1 MDLTEPYI
9 KFITI
14 CDRHMHRHEYKETF
28 LVLSQV
34 KYWIEEG
41 MDPVFDN
48 DFNSRAALCALLY
61 GQPEEA
67 LRLTEMVNLNTPGY
81 LLVQAFRGWAL
92 KEIGYQ
98 KRANVLFNYVL
109 NSVPDTDSVMD
120 CLGAAISSKL
130 LGSDLGKFFFEFA
143 IEKFETLTGNDRKLN
158 LLWGVFAHLK
168 KSELETVSSDR
179 QQTLLKSLE
188 LTKDSAEVYD
198 YLGQTY
204 YAQKEYDLALKC
216 YLKSIEISPN
226 CNFYRHIKVSFIYFY
241 TGREEQAKTFVLR
254 FLEQSRDL
262 YIFYWILCPSIQL
275 MKSNDHSEFDKY
287 YRIGLLLY
295 YSQVYYSSYIMLQKA
310 KEYDPFNYKLC
321 IFMCIVQRYLGLLD
335 EAILNLEELKNSKY
349 QNDIPLNIILA
360 ELYTV
365 SQNYQKAEEM
375 YLKIIELTPNKS
387 FSIYIY
393 VKFLNKMNRLD
404 DSLVQIKKAIE
415 LEPRKV
421 KLLIMQALI
430 YSSLKQLDK
439 AYETYEEVL
448 KINPNL
454 QSTKYQLSQINFVLN
469 NYKKSFDQM
478 IQIKEGE
485 VGYEKCISLLV
496 KLFISYPHELTK
508 EQLQYANTNLR
519 DRITHHLKTLG
530 ESNKQKKK
538 VAQKQSKKG
547 QDLESKG
554 KTQENQKEVNFN
566 QPKQQDGN
574 NQNSQE
580 SLDQNQEKSKNT
592 KEKKNKLQNKKSKK
606 GKKKGAKKVVDEEEI
621 QEEENIQNDKEE
633 EEKQNNEN
641 VQIED
646 EEIKLEKDLNNEKV
660 DGEQQEAEGENEDQG
675 IDEERE
681 IQRLLEGQSES
692 LSELDEID
700 IEINESLTSPGS
712 SSQSTEDCY
721 REYLQKI
728 KEENIKDK
736 QKIYEDYS
744 NYFNKNQHSY
754 TKLLNQAR
762 KIKIQNLFE
771 GNDIDDILTEELKK
785 LKNQNDDEENNQILI
800 EENGQNA
807 DEEIPVPDNNDNLNN
822 NPDQQDTEQEE
833 IQQNAQE
840 VQSKSS
846 QIEDSL
852 IKISIKKKKIKNKTV
867 ANKKKTKKSVKGK
880 SKSVVKNSSKAKQT
894 QQKEVKVVKKV
905 KKVITKRKTQDENL
919 KKEKKQMQKKQEQK
933 DRTDEKSIKKQKN
946 TDKNNIKKKNK
957 ITIQKEQSNQKRKNQ
972 NEKNIEASKK
982 KQNKMSAPRKVKVN
996 QVQKEVVFRK
1006 TRSQSSTKDPYSNK
1020 QVKQPTL
1027 EITKQAKQN
1036 GSQSINKKQKSV
1048 SKVKVPAQ
1056 KTKKISIKK
1065 QAKVNLKQIKLKK
1078 KNTQKTEIIKKAIKK
1093 DMTKRI
1099 LRPQTKKSQKS

>member
-1 MDLTEPYI
+1 MDLVEPYI
-9 KFITI
+9 KFITV
-14 CDRHMHRHEYKETF
+14 CDTHMHRHEYKEAF

-34 KYWIEEG
+34 KYLIEKVN
-41 MDPVFDN
+41 DLLFDN

-81 LLVQAFRGWAL
+81 LLVQALRGWAL

-130 LGSDLGKFFFEFA
+130 LGSDLSKFFFEFA

-168 KSELETVSSDR
+168 KSELETISSDR
-179 QQTLLKSLE
+179 QKTLLKSLE
-188 LTKDSAEVYD
+188 LTKESAEVYD

-204 YAQKEYDLALKC
+204 YAQKQYDLALKC

-275 MKSNDHSEFDKY
+275 MKSNEHSEFEKY

-310 KEYDPFNYKLC
+310 KEYDPYNYKLC

-335 EAILNLEELKNSKY
+335 EAIQNLEELKNSKY

-365 SQNYQKAEEM
+365 SQDYEKAEEM
-375 YLKIIELTPNKS
+375 YQKIIELTPNKS

-469 NYKKSFDQM
+469 NYQKSFDQM

-508 EQLQYANTNLR
+508 EQLEYANTHLR

-530 ESNKQKKK
+530 ESKKQKKK
-538 VAQKQSKKG
+538 ATQKQSKKG

-554 KTQENQKEVNFN
+554 NNQANEKEANFNLQQQENANSQ
-566 QPKQQDGN
+566 N
-574 NQNSQE
+574 NQDNIDE
-580 SLDQNQEKSKNT
+580 NQDKSKNQ
-592 KEKKNKLQNKKSKK
+592 KGKKNNSKKTKK
-606 GKKKGAKKVVDEEEI
+606 GKKKGTKKVVEEQEEI
-621 QEEENIQNDKEE
+621 QEEENIKYGQEE
-633 EEKQNNEN
+633 EEKQNNQKD
-641 VQIED
+641 QIED
-646 EEIKLEKDLNNEKV
+646 EEIKLEKEQKNEKA
-660 DGEQQEAEGENEDQG
+660 DEQQGAEGENEDQG

-681 IQRLLEGQSES
+681 IQRLLEGQSDS

-700 IEINESLTSPGS
+700 LEINESLTSPGS
-712 SSQSTEDCY
+712 SSESTEDCY

-736 QKIYEDYS
+736 QEIYEDYS
-744 NYFNKNQHSY
+744 NYFHKNQHSY

-771 GNDIDDILTEELKK
+771 GNDIDQILADELDK
-785 LKNQNDDEENNQILI
+785 LKIQNNNEENDQILI
-800 EENGQNA
+800 EENNQNA
-807 DEEIPVPDNNDNLNN
+807 DDEIPVQDNNENLNN
-822 NPDQQDTEQEE
+822 NLEQENE
-833 IQQNAQE
+833 EQKTEENAQE
-840 VQSKSS
+840 GQSQNN
-846 QIEDSL
+846 QIEDEEV
-852 IKISIKKKKIKNKTV
+852 KNSIKKKKIKNKIV
-867 ANKKKTKKSVKGK
+867 SNKNKSKKILQKKSKLK
-880 SKSVVKNSSKAKQT
+880 IKNSSKTKQS
-894 QQKEVKVVKKV
+894 QQNDVKVAKKV
-905 KKVITKRKTQDENL
+905 KKVITKTKTQNQNENL
-919 KKEKKQMQKKQEQK
+919 KKQKKQKNVKILEK
-933 DRTDEKSIKKQKN
+933 KEKKEKADEKVIKKQQNDNQNSIKKQNIQKQ
-946 TDKNNIKKKNK
+946 KPQLNIKSQ
-957 ITIQKEQSNQKRKNQ
+957 IEQKLKESKKNQ
-972 NEKNIEASKK
+972 NKVDTSKLK
-982 KQNKMSAPRKVKVN
+982 
-996 QVQKEVVFRK
+996 VQKEVIFRK
-1006 TRSQSSTKDPYSNK
+1006 TRSQASTKDPLTNK
-1020 QVKQPTL
+1020 KVKSSTL
-1027 EITKQAKQN
+1027 ETTKQAKQN
-1036 GSQSINKKQKSV
+1036 EKQSISKEQKTS
-1048 SKVKVPAQ
+1048 SKVKVSIL
-1056 KTKKISIKK
+1056 KTKTKTVKK
-1065 QAKVNLKQIKLKK
+1065 QTKVVLKQIKQKK
-1078 KNTQKTEIIKKAIKK
+1078 KIVKKTEIIKKAIKK

-1099 LRPQTKKSQKS
+1099 LRSSTKKDQKS

>member
-1 MDLTEPYI
+1 MDLTETYI

-14 CDRHMHRHEYKETF
+14 CDKHMHRHEYKEAF
-28 LVLSQV
+28 LVLGQI

-41 MDPVFDN
+41 MDPIFDN

-67 LRLTEMVNLNTPGY
+67 LRLTEMVNLNTPGF

-98 KRANVLFNYVL
+98 KRANILFNYVL

-120 CLGAAISSKL
+120 CLGAAISSKQ
-130 LGSDLGKFFFEFA
+130 LGSDLSKFFFEFA
-143 IEKFETLTGNDRKLN
+143 IEKFDALTGNDRKLN

-179 QQTLLKSLE
+179 QQTLLRSLE

-204 YAQKEYDLALKC
+204 YAQNQYDLALKC

-275 MKSNDHSEFDKY
+275 MKSNEHSLFDKY

-310 KEYDPFNYKLC
+310 KEYDPYNYKLC

-335 EAILNLEELKNSKY
+335 EAIQNLEELKNKKY

-365 SQNYQKAEEM
+365 SQNYEKAEEM
-375 YLKIIELTPNKS
+375 YQKIIELTPNKS

-415 LEPRKV
+415 LEPKKV

-469 NYKKSFDQM
+469 NYQKSFDQM

-496 KLFISYPHELTK
+496 KLFISYPNELTK
-508 EQLQYANTNLR
+508 EQLEYANTHLR
-519 DRITHHLKTLG
+519 DRITYHLKSLG
-530 ESNKQKKK
+530 ESRKQKKK
-538 VAQKQSKKG
+538 AAQKQSKKS
-547 QDLESKG
+547 QDLESKQ
-554 KTQENQKEVNFN
+554 KNQANENEAKFD
-566 QPKQQDGN
+566 QPKQQIGKSEQDN
-574 NQNSQE
+574 
-580 SLDQNQEKSKNT
+580 LDQNQDKPKSQKG
-592 KEKKNKLQNKKSKK
+592 KKKSSQNMKSKK
-606 GKKKGAKKVVDEEEI
+606 GKKKGAKKIAEEEEEI
-621 QEEENIQNDKEE
+621 IEEDTKINKEQEE
-633 EEKQNNEN
+633 EEKQNDEK

-646 EEIKLEKDLNNEKV
+646 EEIKLEKDQKNQEA
-660 DGEQQEAEGENEDQG
+660 DEQQDAEGENEDQG

-681 IQRLLEGQSES
+681 IQRLLEGQSDS

-700 IEINESLTSPGS
+700 LEINEQLTSPGS

-736 QKIYEDYS
+736 QEIYEDYS

-771 GNDIDDILTEELKK
+771 GNDVDEILAEELKK
-785 LKNQNDDEENNQILI
+785 LKNENNNEANNQIQIEENNLD
-800 EENGQNA
+800 A
-807 DEEIPVPDNNDNLNN
+807 DIPVLNN
-822 NPDQQDTEQEE
+822 NDHSINSEEQQDNVEQEE
-833 IQQNAQE
+833 FEQSEKEEQSQNTSIE
-840 VQSKSS
+840 NKSIKNSK
-846 QIEDSL
+846 
-852 IKISIKKKKIKNKTV
+852 KKKKIKNKIV
-867 ANKKKTKKSVKGK
+867 NKKNKSKKIVKGK
-880 SKSVVKNSSKAKQT
+880 SNKHDVKNSSKAKKI
-894 QQKEVKVVKKV
+894 QQSKEKVVKKV
-905 KKVITKRKTQDENL
+905 KKVIKKSKTQDENQ
-919 KKEKKQMQKKQEQK
+919 KQMKKLRNKKMLAKKEQK
-933 DRTDEKSIKKQKN
+933 DKSNEKLIKQQKKNDDNKTQQENKAIIQKTTLN
-946 TDKNNIKKKNK
+946 TKNKNPKNLEVQKKKSNMINASRKLK
-957 ITIQKEQSNQKRKNQ
+957 INQTQKK
-972 NEKNIEASKK
+972 
-982 KQNKMSAPRKVKVN
+982 
-996 QVQKEVVFRK
+996 VVFRK
-1006 TRSQSSTKDPYSNK
+1006 TRSQLSTKQPQQTLK
-1020 QVKQPTL
+1020 QTK
-1027 EITKQAKQN
+1027 EIITKKE
-1036 GSQSINKKQKSV
+1036 
-1048 SKVKVPAQ
+1048 
-1056 KTKKISIKK
+1056 TK
-1065 QAKVNLKQIKLKK
+1065 ATLKQIKQKK
-1078 KNTQKTEIIKKAIKK
+1078 KTVKKSEIIKKAIKK
-1093 DMTKRI
+1093 DTTKRI
-1099 LRPQTKKSQKS
+1099 LRSSTKKHQKS